1 MPQLSGLNADFQ
13 VSLRRRGDTT
23 RARSVERESRNLRNA
38 RDFRCLFMGAWQ
50 WGLSPV
56 CNNSGDFVNT
66 NLSACYVLVSVQL
79 LHVSRRQKTSKEKQ
93 EKENIGKGQEK
104 CVRARESWKE
114 GKAWKKKTRQ
124 QKKKQPPPHWMFLI
138 FSFCS
143 FAWPGAKSF

>member
-1 MPQLSGLNADFQ
+1 
-13 VSLRRRGDTT
+13 
-23 RARSVERESRNLRNA
+23 
-38 RDFRCLFMGAWQ
+38 MGAWQ
-50 WGLSPV
+50 WELSPV

-114 GKAWKKKTRQ
+114 GMMEKENPAAAEEAAATALNVSNIF
-124 QKKKQPPPHWMFLI
+124 FLL
-138 FSFCS
+138 FCLAGGEK
-143 FAWPGAKSF
+143 FLKCLRHRGKIE

>member
-13 VSLRRRGDTT
+13 VPQSRRGEKRHD
-23 RARSVERESRNLRNA
+23 ARSVERESRNLRNA
-38 RDFRCLFMGAWQ
+38 RDFRCLLMGAWQ

-104 CVRARESWKE
+104 CVRARES
-114 GKAWKKKTRQ
+114 
-124 QKKKQPPPHWMFLI
+124 
-138 FSFCS
+138 
-143 FAWPGAKSF
+143 